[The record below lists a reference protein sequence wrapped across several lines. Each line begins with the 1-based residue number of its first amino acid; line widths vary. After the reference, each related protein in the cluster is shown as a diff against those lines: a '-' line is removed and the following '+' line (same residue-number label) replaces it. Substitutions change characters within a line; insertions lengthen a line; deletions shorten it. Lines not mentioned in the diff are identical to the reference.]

1 MNQVFEFEMIRT
13 KFENAWQYKMPAPNR
28 CVAHRKKLL
37 TEAET
42 YHYKDYNFN
51 NRPVAG
57 SAVYVSLN

>member
-1 MNQVFEFEMIRT
+1 
-13 KFENAWQYKMPAPNR
+13 MPAPNR